1 MGQSGSSLS
10 ATAGKHLAAIS
21 GGHSLA
27 EAVLLG
33 ALTLLGLIGT
43 EHCMTPPFNKIGV
56 QSVADRLC
64 RTYSTAQKTFCHRST
79 LFGAAQTAQ
88 LVLYIMDRVLST
100 KIYEIFTMDLFKKS
114 AVFSPETLLNMV
126 VSFLD
131 LSQYMVWK
139 TYTFFLLYIRICVD
153 FSTCFWYN
161 KLIDFAFT
169 SAAICADKRY

>member
-1 MGQSGSSLS
+1 MGQASATLS
-10 ATAGKHLAAIS
+10 AATSQHLTAVL

-64 RTYSTAQKTFCHRST
+64 RTYSTVQKTFCHRST

-88 LVLYIMDRVLST
+88 LVL
-100 KIYEIFTMDLFKKS
+100 
-114 AVFSPETLLNMV
+114 
-126 VSFLD
+126 
-131 LSQYMVWK
+131 
-139 TYTFFLLYIRICVD
+139 
-153 FSTCFWYN
+153 
-161 KLIDFAFT
+161 
-169 SAAICADKRY
+169 